1 MNLFEI
7 GYSIHINQRI
17 KERTKNIKSLDIPE
31 DFFQPEDD
39 VDYIKKIVKQK
50 IEIELAR
57 RLIILRD
64 TDYPFNEALV
74 YKLMLPV
81 LKRNGKSYKL
91 TLTTESEDE
100 NKQLKEYTGD
110 LYIVI
115 IASNVGITIM
125 NVDSNLNKSELDK
138 RLIPFIKN
146 PLHRGIEQ
154 FKDLKFEIVYEEEF
168 KSLPMIQAGAKTT
181 EMGEGSFKKYMEIMK
196 YNPSKEKSPSKLFDK
211 KEEIEIFIKNNI
223 KRLSQQELKN
233 LNQTK
238 EQIDFRL
245 EQIQSTSERVV
256 AKLKQ
261 KADYRKGAKYTHSK
275 FGKGTILST
284 KKVDDGIYD
293 IEIQFDDFDPIT
305 KKPFGVK
312 KLRVGTKEKP
322 SEQPS
327 PGLNESIR
335 KFIRKMLEN

>member
-1 MNLFEI
+1 
-7 GYSIHINQRI
+7 
-17 KERTKNIKSLDIPE
+17 
-31 DFFQPEDD
+31 
-39 VDYIKKIVKQK
+39 
-50 IEIELAR
+50 
-57 RLIILRD
+57 
-64 TDYPFNEALV
+64 
-74 YKLMLPV
+74 
-81 LKRNGKSYKL
+81 
-91 TLTTESEDE
+91 
-100 NKQLKEYTGD
+100 
-110 LYIVI
+110 
-115 IASNVGITIM
+115 M